1 MNLQESVPSVPTI
14 PSVES
19 ALSGISTI
27 GGNRF
32 FDNSTL
38 DSMRVCP
45 RRFYYSKIRKWKQD
59 RDSIA
64 LLFGSAWHACMDF
77 VWAHPSAS
85 IEKSFEPFQKMWD
98 SSEFAMTE
106 SFDTYPRTPQR
117 ALEMLIKY
125 KERYQTWLSN
135 NISVEA
141 IEASFIVPLSETQ
154 QNLFYIGKW
163 DKVYKEGAFYHI
175 VDHKTTSSFS
185 TSWLN
190 SWSPNGQ
197 VDGYLFAG
205 HMTYGDLF
213 KSVMIDG
220 ALVQKTS
227 IDFKRIPVERQTD
240 MLDQWKW
247 EVLDLIEQI
256 IYYEDRLKE
265 IRQSSEKDTFLRTF
279 PKCTTSCTSYYGSC
293 PYLDLCKYVPNP
305 EVYDHKDEQDIP
317 NGYTKD
323 TWQAFAI
330 EESPTGEFTAKPHIG
345 GE

>member
-1 MNLQESVPSVPTI
+1 MHPLYANTKETK
-14 PSVES
+14 EK
-19 ALSGISTI
+19 ALSGISTFS
-27 GGNRF
+27 GNRF

-64 LLFGSAWHACMDF
+64 LLFGSAWHAAMDY
-77 VWAHPSAS
+77 VWAHPLDSVA
-85 IEKSFEPFQKMWD
+85 KSFEPFQDLWNT
-98 SSEFAMTE
+98 SEFADSE
-106 SFDTYPRTPQR
+106 SFDSFPRTPMR
-117 ALEMLIKY
+117 ALEMLTKY
-125 KERYQTWLSN
+125 KERYSGWLSD

-163 DKVYKEGAFYHI
+163 DKVYKEGSFYHI

-185 TSWLN
+185 SSWLN

-197 VDGYLFAG
+197 VDGYLYAG

-265 IRQSSEKDTFLRTF
+265 IRAEKKTDTFLRAF

-305 EVYDHKDEQDIP
+305 EIYPHTDEQEIP

-323 TWQAFAI
+323 TWQAFSI
-330 EESPTGEFTAKPHIG
+330 EESASGEFLATPHG